1 MQKQTDHGLA
11 GGDNAGLATTA
22 AKQMQ
27 DWLLEVNTKSSSV
40 ERKIGKESSD
50 YFACT
55 EKAKSELHL
64 DLLW

>member
-22 AKQMQ
+22 AQQMQ

-50 YFACT
+50 
-55 EKAKSELHL
+55 
-64 DLLW
+64 